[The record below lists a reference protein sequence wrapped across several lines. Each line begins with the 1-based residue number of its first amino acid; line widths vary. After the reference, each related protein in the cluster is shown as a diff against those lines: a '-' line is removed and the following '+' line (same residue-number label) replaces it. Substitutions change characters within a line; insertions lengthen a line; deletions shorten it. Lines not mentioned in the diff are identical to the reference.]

1 MKLRNLMYATMIAC
15 AFASCSND
23 DVPTPDNGN
32 PDAEGGTSLTVKFD
46 KAADTKAS
54 DDITSLSMLV
64 FNADGKLEVVGT
76 KATTPAVEEG
86 SDAVAHAELTAG
98 VKEVALIANY
108 TVPTEG
114 EQNLIGK
121 TKAEVF
127 AALNKTFDSELEVE
141 GTFTMNSKIYTGVVV
156 AAEKK
161 NVFGF
166 ATAPAGYVNVE
177 GLTDTDLKSPVKLYR
192 NVAKVVLNK
201 ISAKV
206 ATDPDKPKYSDP
218 QLVLKEIFILQG
230 HKKTNLMGEDWDQY
244 ATTNVDNEWYSA
256 YDHTDEWTEK
266 DDLYTLVDNPTVPE
280 GTPSWIKTTIAGS
293 TVTTVNAYETAN
305 SFYVY
310 ENTDLDNRALLVVK
324 GDFSYKINE
333 TDRKTESDRYYTIA
347 LGKNFELAT
356 SDGNVASELL
366 TLRGVTAEADGKYNG
381 LYRNLQYNLTL
392 TVTGPGY
399 QTPGGGGDPT
409 TLDVQCVVVPFGQ
422 VNQDVEI

>member
-54 DDITSLSMLV
+54 GDITSLSMLV

-108 TVPTEG
+108 IVPTTG
-114 EQNLIGK
+114 EQSLIGK

-141 GTFTMNSKIYTGVVV
+141 GTLTMNSKIYTGVVV

-201 ISAKV
+201 ISTKMAENSN
-206 ATDPDKPKYSDP
+206 KPRYSDP

-230 HKKTNLMGEDWDQY
+230 HKKTNLMGENWGQY
-244 ATTNVDNEWYSA
+244 ATTNVDDEWYSA
-256 YDHTDEWTEK
+256 YAHTDEWTEK
-266 DDLYTLVDNPTVPE
+266 DDLYTLVENPIVPE
-280 GTPSWIKTTIAGS
+280 NTPSWIKTTITG
-293 TVTTVNAYETAN
+293 TVTTLNAYETAN

-310 ENTDLDNRALLVVK
+310 ENTDLDNRTLLVVK
-324 GDFSYKINE
+324 GDFSYKIND

-347 LGKNFELAT
+347 LGENFQVSAGE
-356 SDGNVASELL
+356 SNVASELL
-366 TLRGVTAEADGKYNG
+366 ALRGVTGNGGEYNG
-381 LYRNLQYNLTL
+381 LYRNLQYDLTL

>member
-1 MKLRNLMYATMIAC
+1 MYATMIAC

-54 DDITSLSMLV
+54 GDITSLSMLV

-108 TVPTEG
+108 IVPTTG
-114 EQNLIGK
+114 EQSLIGK

-127 AALNKTFDSELEVE
+127 ATLNKTFDSELEVE
-141 GTFTMNSKIYTGVVV
+141 GTLTMNSKIYTGVVV
-156 AAEKK
+156 AAEKN

-201 ISAKV
+201 ISTKMAENSN
-206 ATDPDKPKYSDP
+206 KPRYSDP

-230 HKKTNLMGEDWDQY
+230 HKKTNLIGENWGQY
-244 ATTNVDNEWYSA
+244 ATTNVDDEWCSA
-256 YDHTDEWTEK
+256 YAHTDEWTEK
-266 DDLYTLVDNPTVPE
+266 DDLYTLVENPTVPE
-280 GTPSWIKTTIAGS
+280 NTPSWIKTTITG
-293 TVTTVNAYETAN
+293 TVTTLNAYETAN

-310 ENTDLDNRALLVVK
+310 ENTDLDNRTLLVVK
-324 GDFSYKINE
+324 GDFSYKIND
-333 TDRKTESDRYYTIA
+333 TDRKIESDRYYTIA
-347 LGKNFELAT
+347 LGENFQVSAGE
-356 SDGNVASELL
+356 SNVASELL
-366 TLRGVTAEADGKYNG
+366 ALRGVTGNDGKYNG
-381 LYRNLQYNLTL
+381 LYRNLQYDLTL

>member
-1 MKLRNLMYATMIAC
+1 MIAC

-54 DDITSLSMLV
+54 GDITSLSMLV

-108 TVPTEG
+108 IVPTTG
-114 EQNLIGK
+114 EQSLIGK

-141 GTFTMNSKIYTGVVV
+141 GTLTMNSKIYTGVVV

-201 ISAKV
+201 ISTKMAENSN
-206 ATDPDKPKYSDP
+206 KPRYSDP

-230 HKKTNLMGEDWDQY
+230 HKKTNLMGENWGQY
-244 ATTNVDNEWYSA
+244 ATTNVDDEWYSA
-256 YDHTDEWTEK
+256 YAHTDEWTEK
-266 DDLYTLVDNPTVPE
+266 DDLYTLVENPIVPE
-280 GTPSWIKTTIAGS
+280 NTPSWIKTTITG
-293 TVTTVNAYETAN
+293 TVTTLNAYETAN

-310 ENTDLDNRALLVVK
+310 ENTDLDNRTLLVVK
-324 GDFSYKINE
+324 GDFSYKIND

-347 LGKNFELAT
+347 LGENFQVSAGE
-356 SDGNVASELL
+356 SNVASELL
-366 TLRGVTAEADGKYNG
+366 TLRGVTGNDGKYNG
-381 LYRNLQYNLTL
+381 LYRNLQYDLTL

>member
-23 DVPTPDNGN
+23 DVPTPDNG
-32 PDAEGGTSLTVKFD
+32 

-54 DDITSLSMLV
+54 GDITSLSMLV

-108 TVPTEG
+108 IVPTTG
-114 EQNLIGK
+114 EQSLIGK

-127 AALNKTFDSELEVE
+127 ATLNKTFDSELEVE
-141 GTFTMNSKIYTGVVV
+141 GTLTMNSKIYTGVVV
-156 AAEKK
+156 AAEKN

-201 ISAKV
+201 ISTKMAENSN
-206 ATDPDKPKYSDP
+206 KPRYSDP

-230 HKKTNLMGEDWDQY
+230 HKKTNLIGENWGQY
-244 ATTNVDNEWYSA
+244 ATTNVDDEWCSA
-256 YDHTDEWTEK
+256 YAHTDEWTEK
-266 DDLYTLVDNPTVPE
+266 DDLYTLVENPTVPE
-280 GTPSWIKTTIAGS
+280 NTPSWIKTTITG
-293 TVTTVNAYETAN
+293 TVTTLNAYETAN

-310 ENTDLDNRALLVVK
+310 ENTDLDNRTLLVVK
-324 GDFSYKINE
+324 GDFSYKIND
-333 TDRKTESDRYYTIA
+333 TDRKIESDRYYTIA
-347 LGKNFELAT
+347 LGENFQVSAGE
-356 SDGNVASELL
+356 SNVASELL
-366 TLRGVTAEADGKYNG
+366 ALRGVTGNDGKYNG
-381 LYRNLQYNLTL
+381 LYRNLQYDLTL

>member
-1 MKLRNLMYATMIAC
+1 MYATMIAC

-54 DDITSLSMLV
+54 GDITSLSMLV

-108 TVPTEG
+108 IVPTTG
-114 EQNLIGK
+114 EQSLIGK

-141 GTFTMNSKIYTGVVV
+141 GTLTMNSKIYTGVVV

-166 ATAPAGYVNVE
+166 ATAPAGYVNVG

-201 ISAKV
+201 ISTKMAENSN
-206 ATDPDKPKYSDP
+206 KPRYSDP

-230 HKKTNLMGEDWDQY
+230 HKKTNLMGENWGQY
-244 ATTNVDNEWYSA
+244 TTTNVDDEWYSA
-256 YDHTDEWTEK
+256 YAHTDEWTEK
-266 DDLYTLVDNPTVPE
+266 DDLYTLVENPTVPVN
-280 GTPSWIKTTIAGS
+280 TPSWIKTTITG
-293 TVTTVNAYETAN
+293 TVTTLNAYETAN

-310 ENTDLDNRALLVVK
+310 ENTDLDNRTLLVVK
-324 GDFSYKINE
+324 GDFSYKIND

-347 LGKNFELAT
+347 LGENFQVSAGE
-356 SDGNVASELL
+356 SNVASELL
-366 TLRGVTAEADGKYNG
+366 ALRGVTGNGGKYNG
-381 LYRNLQYNLTL
+381 LYRNLQYDLTL

>member
-1 MKLRNLMYATMIAC
+1 MYATMIAC

-54 DDITSLSMLV
+54 GDITSLSMLV

-108 TVPTEG
+108 IVPTTG
-114 EQNLIGK
+114 EQSLIGK

-127 AALNKTFDSELEVE
+127 ATLNKTFDSELEVE
-141 GTFTMNSKIYTGVVV
+141 GTLTMNSKIYTGVVV
-156 AAEKK
+156 AAEKN

-201 ISAKV
+201 ISTKMAENSN
-206 ATDPDKPKYSDP
+206 KPRYSDP

-230 HKKTNLMGEDWDQY
+230 HKKTNLIGENWGQY
-244 ATTNVDNEWYSA
+244 ATTNVDDEWCSA
-256 YDHTDEWTEK
+256 YAHIDEWTEK
-266 DDLYTLVDNPTVPE
+266 DDLYTLVENPTVPE
-280 GTPSWIKTTIAGS
+280 NTPSWIKTTITG
-293 TVTTVNAYETAN
+293 TVTTLNAYETAN

-310 ENTDLDNRALLVVK
+310 ENTDLDNRTLLVVK
-324 GDFSYKINE
+324 GDFSYKIND
-333 TDRKTESDRYYTIA
+333 TDRKIESDRYYTIA
-347 LGKNFELAT
+347 LGENFQVSAGE
-356 SDGNVASELL
+356 SNVASELL
-366 TLRGVTAEADGKYNG
+366 TLRGVTENDGKYNG

>member
-1 MKLRNLMYATMIAC
+1 MYATMIAC

-54 DDITSLSMLV
+54 GDITSLSMLV

-108 TVPTEG
+108 IVPTTG
-114 EQNLIGK
+114 EQSLIGK

-127 AALNKTFDSELEVE
+127 ATLNKTFDSELEVE
-141 GTFTMNSKIYTGVVV
+141 GTLTMNSKIYTGVVV
-156 AAEKK
+156 AAEKN

-201 ISAKV
+201 ISTKMAENSN
-206 ATDPDKPKYSDP
+206 KPRYSDP

-230 HKKTNLMGEDWDQY
+230 HKKTNLIGENWGQY
-244 ATTNVDNEWYSA
+244 ATTNVDDEWCSA
-256 YDHTDEWTEK
+256 YAHTDEWTEK
-266 DDLYTLVDNPTVPE
+266 DDLYTLVENPTVPE
-280 GTPSWIKTTIAGS
+280 NTPSWIKTTITG
-293 TVTTVNAYETAN
+293 TVTTLNAYETAN

-310 ENTDLDNRALLVVK
+310 ENTDLDNRTLLVVK
-324 GDFSYKINE
+324 GDFSYKIND
-333 TDRKTESDRYYTIA
+333 TDRKIESDRYYTIA
-347 LGKNFELAT
+347 LGENFQVSAGE
-356 SDGNVASELL
+356 SNVASELL
-366 TLRGVTAEADGKYNG
+366 ALRGVTENDGKYNG
-381 LYRNLQYNLTL
+381 LYRNLQYDLTL

>member
-54 DDITSLSMLV
+54 GDITSLSMLV

-108 TVPTEG
+108 IVPTTG
-114 EQNLIGK
+114 EQSLIGK

-127 AALNKTFDSELEVE
+127 AVLNKTFDSELEVE
-141 GTFTMNSKIYTGVVV
+141 GTLTMNSKIYTGVVV

-166 ATAPAGYVNVE
+166 ATAPAGYVNVG

-201 ISAKV
+201 ISTKV
-206 ATDPDKPKYSDP
+206 AENSNKPRYLDP

-230 HKKTNLMGEDWDQY
+230 HKKTNLMGENWDQY
-244 ATTNVDNEWYSA
+244 ATTNVDDEWYSA
-256 YDHTDEWTEK
+256 YAHTDEWTEK
-266 DDLYTLVDNPTVPE
+266 DDLYTLVENPTVPE
-280 GTPSWIKTTIAGS
+280 NTPSWIKTTITG
-293 TVTTVNAYETAN
+293 TVTTLNAYETAN

-310 ENTDLDNRALLVVK
+310 ENTDLDNRTLLVVK
-324 GDFSYKINE
+324 GDFSYKISD
-333 TDRKTESDRYYTIA
+333 TGRKTESDRYYTIA
-347 LGKNFELAT
+347 LGENFQVSAGE
-356 SDGNVASELL
+356 SNVASELL
-366 TLRGVTAEADGKYNG
+366 ALRGVTGNDGKYNG
-381 LYRNLQYNLTL
+381 LYRNLQYDLTL

>member
-54 DDITSLSMLV
+54 GDITSLSMLV

-108 TVPTEG
+108 IVPTTG
-114 EQNLIGK
+114 EQSLIGK

-141 GTFTMNSKIYTGVVV
+141 GTLTMNSKIYTGVVV

-201 ISAKV
+201 ISTKMAENSN
-206 ATDPDKPKYSDP
+206 KPRYSDP

-230 HKKTNLMGEDWDQY
+230 HKKTNLMGENWGQY
-244 ATTNVDNEWYSA
+244 ATTNVDDEWYSA
-256 YDHTDEWTEK
+256 YAHTDEWTEK
-266 DDLYTLVDNPTVPE
+266 DDLYTLVENPIVPE
-280 GTPSWIKTTIAGS
+280 NTPSWIKTTITG
-293 TVTTVNAYETAN
+293 TVTTSNAYETVN

-310 ENTDLDNRALLVVK
+310 ENTNLTNRTLLVVK
-324 GDFSYKINE
+324 GDFSYKIND

-347 LGKNFELAT
+347 LGENFQVSAGE
-356 SDGNVASELL
+356 SNVASELL
-366 TLRGVTAEADGKYNG
+366 TLRGVTGNDGKYNG
-381 LYRNLQYNLTL
+381 LYRNLQYDLTL

>member
-1 MKLRNLMYATMIAC
+1 MPLLM
-15 AFASCSND
+15 
-23 DVPTPDNGN
+23 
-32 PDAEGGTSLTVKFD
+32 L
-46 KAADTKAS
+46 
-54 DDITSLSMLV
+54 
-64 FNADGKLEVVGT
+64 
-76 KATTPAVEEG
+76 
-86 SDAVAHAELTAG
+86 ELTAG

-108 TVPTEG
+108 IVPTTG
-114 EQNLIGK
+114 EQSLIGK

-141 GTFTMNSKIYTGVVV
+141 GTLTMNSKIYTGVVV

-201 ISAKV
+201 ISTKMAENSN
-206 ATDPDKPKYSDP
+206 KPRYSDP

-230 HKKTNLMGEDWDQY
+230 HKKTNLMGENWGQY
-244 ATTNVDNEWYSA
+244 ATTNVDDEWYSA
-256 YDHTDEWTEK
+256 YAHTDEWTEK
-266 DDLYTLVDNPTVPE
+266 DDLYTLVENPTVPE
-280 GTPSWIKTTIAGS
+280 NTPSWIKTTITG
-293 TVTTVNAYETAN
+293 TVTTLNAYETAN

-310 ENTDLDNRALLVVK
+310 ENTDLDNRTLLVVK
-324 GDFSYKINE
+324 GDFSYKIND

-347 LGKNFELAT
+347 LGENFQVSAGE
-356 SDGNVASELL
+356 SNVASELL
-366 TLRGVTAEADGKYNG
+366 ALRGVTGNGGKYNG
-381 LYRNLQYNLTL
+381 LYRNLQYDLTL

>member
-54 DDITSLSMLV
+54 GDITSLSMLV

-108 TVPTEG
+108 IVPTTG
-114 EQNLIGK
+114 EQSLIGK

-127 AALNKTFDSELEVE
+127 ATLNKTFDSELEVE
-141 GTFTMNSKIYTGVVV
+141 GTLTMNSKIYTGVVV
-156 AAEKK
+156 AAEKN

-201 ISAKV
+201 ISTKMAENSN
-206 ATDPDKPKYSDP
+206 KPRYSDP

-230 HKKTNLMGEDWDQY
+230 HKKTNLIGENWGQY
-244 ATTNVDNEWYSA
+244 ATTNVDDEWCSA
-256 YDHTDEWTEK
+256 YAHTDEWTEK
-266 DDLYTLVDNPTVPE
+266 DDLYTLVENPTVPE
-280 GTPSWIKTTIAGS
+280 NTPSWIKTTITG
-293 TVTTVNAYETAN
+293 TVTTSNAYETVN

-310 ENTDLDNRALLVVK
+310 ENTNLTNRTLLVVK
-324 GDFSYKINE
+324 GDFSYKIND
-333 TDRKTESDRYYTIA
+333 TDRKIESDRYYTIA
-347 LGKNFELAT
+347 LGENFQVSAGE
-356 SDGNVASELL
+356 SNVASELL
-366 TLRGVTAEADGKYNG
+366 ALRGVTGNDGKYNG
-381 LYRNLQYNLTL
+381 LYRNLQYDLTL

>member
-32 PDAEGGTSLTVKFD
+32 PDAQGGTSLTVKFD
-46 KAADTKAS
+46 KAADTKAAG
-54 DDITSLSMLV
+54 DITSLSMLV
-64 FNADGKLEVVGT
+64 FDADGKLEVVGT
-76 KATTPAVEEG
+76 KATTPAVEDG
-86 SDAVAHAELTAG
+86 SDAVAHAVLTAG

-108 TVPTEG
+108 TVSAD
-114 EQNLIGK
+114 LKGK
-121 TKAEVF
+121 TKTEVF
-127 AALNKTFDSELEVE
+127 AVLNKTFDSELEADAAL
-141 GTFTMNSKIYTGVVV
+141 TMNSKIYTGVVV

-166 ATAPAGYVNVE
+166 ATAPSGYVNVE
-177 GLTDTDLKSPVKLYR
+177 GLTGTDLTSPVKLYR

-201 ISAKV
+201 ISARV
-206 ATDPDKPKYSDP
+206 ATNQDKPKYSDP
-218 QLVLKEIFILQG
+218 QLELKEIFILQG
-230 HKKTNLMGEDWDQY
+230 HKKTNLMGENWGQY
-244 ATTNVDNEWYSA
+244 ATTNVDDEWYSA
-256 YDHTDEWTEK
+256 YAHTDEWTEK
-266 DDLYTLVDNPTVPE
+266 DDLYTLVENPTVPE
-280 GTPSWIKTTIAGS
+280 DTPSWIKTTITG
-293 TVTTVNAYETAN
+293 TVTTLNAYETAN

-310 ENTDLDNRALLVVK
+310 ENTDLDNRTLLVVK
-324 GDFSYKINE
+324 GDFSYKISD
-333 TDRKTESDRYYTIA
+333 TGRKTESNRYYTIA
-347 LGKNFELAT
+347 LGKDFDVAT

-366 TLRGVTAEADGKYNG
+366 TLRGVTAGDNGKYNG

>member
-1 MKLRNLMYATMIAC
+1 MYATMIAC

-54 DDITSLSMLV
+54 GDITSLSMLV

-108 TVPTEG
+108 IVPTTG
-114 EQNLIGK
+114 EQSLIGK

-127 AALNKTFDSELEVE
+127 AVLNKTFDSELEVE
-141 GTFTMNSKIYTGVVV
+141 GTLTMNSKIYTGVVV

-166 ATAPAGYVNVE
+166 ATAPAGYVNVG

-201 ISAKV
+201 ISTKV
-206 ATDPDKPKYSDP
+206 AENSNKPRYSDP

-230 HKKTNLMGEDWDQY
+230 HKKTNLMGENWDQY
-244 ATTNVDNEWYSA
+244 ATTNVDDEWYSA
-256 YDHTDEWTEK
+256 YAHTDEWTEK
-266 DDLYTLVDNPTVPE
+266 DDLYTLVENPTVPE
-280 GTPSWIKTTIAGS
+280 NTPSWIKTTITG
-293 TVTTVNAYETAN
+293 TVTTLNAYETAN

-310 ENTDLDNRALLVVK
+310 ENTDLDNRTLLVVK
-324 GDFSYKINE
+324 GDFSYKISD
-333 TDRKTESDRYYTIA
+333 TGRKTESDRYYTIA
-347 LGKNFELAT
+347 LGENFQVSAGE
-356 SDGNVASELL
+356 SNVASELL
-366 TLRGVTAEADGKYNG
+366 VLRGVTGNDGKYNG
-381 LYRNLQYNLTL
+381 LYRNLQYDLTL

>member
-310 ENTDLDNRALLVVK
+310 ENTDLDNRTLLVVK

>member
-1 MKLRNLMYATMIAC
+1 MIAC

-54 DDITSLSMLV
+54 GDITSLSMLV

-108 TVPTEG
+108 IVPTTG
-114 EQNLIGK
+114 EQSLIGK

-127 AALNKTFDSELEVE
+127 ATLNKTFDSELEVE
-141 GTFTMNSKIYTGVVV
+141 GTLTMNSKIYTGVVV
-156 AAEKK
+156 AAEKN

-201 ISAKV
+201 ISTKMAENSN
-206 ATDPDKPKYSDP
+206 KPRYSDP

-230 HKKTNLMGEDWDQY
+230 HKKTNLIGENWGQY
-244 ATTNVDNEWYSA
+244 ATTNVDDEWCSA
-256 YDHTDEWTEK
+256 YAHTDEWTEK
-266 DDLYTLVDNPTVPE
+266 DDLYTLVENPTVPE
-280 GTPSWIKTTIAGS
+280 NTPSWIKTTITG
-293 TVTTVNAYETAN
+293 TVTTLNAYETAN

-310 ENTDLDNRALLVVK
+310 ENTDLDNRTLLVVK
-324 GDFSYKINE
+324 GDFSYKIND
-333 TDRKTESDRYYTIA
+333 TDRKIESDRYYTIA
-347 LGKNFELAT
+347 LGENFQVSAGE
-356 SDGNVASELL
+356 SNVASELL
-366 TLRGVTAEADGKYNG
+366 ALRGVTENDGKYNG
-381 LYRNLQYNLTL
+381 LYRNLQYDLTL

>member
-1 MKLRNLMYATMIAC
+1 MYATMIAC

-32 PDAEGGTSLTVKFD
+32 PDAQGGTSLTVKFD
-46 KAADTKAS
+46 KAADTKAAG
-54 DDITSLSMLV
+54 DITSLSMLV
-64 FNADGKLEVVGT
+64 FDADGKLEVVGT

-86 SDAVAHAELTAG
+86 SDAVAHAVLTAG

-108 TVPTEG
+108 TVSAD
-114 EQNLIGK
+114 LKGK
-121 TKAEVF
+121 TKTEVF
-127 AALNKTFDSELEVE
+127 AVLNKTFDSELEADAAL
-141 GTFTMNSKIYTGVVV
+141 TMNSKIYTGVVV

-166 ATAPAGYVNVE
+166 ATAPSGYVNVE
-177 GLTDTDLKSPVKLYR
+177 GLTGTDLTSPVKLYR

-201 ISAKV
+201 ISARV
-206 ATDPDKPKYSDP
+206 ATNQDKPKYSDP
-218 QLVLKEIFILQG
+218 QLELKEIFILQG
-230 HKKTNLMGEDWDQY
+230 HKKTNLMGENWGQY
-244 ATTNVDNEWYSA
+244 ATTNVDDEWYSA
-256 YDHTDEWTEK
+256 YAHTDEWTEK
-266 DDLYTLVDNPTVPE
+266 DDLYTLVENPTVPE
-280 GTPSWIKTTIAGS
+280 DTPSWIKTTITG
-293 TVTTVNAYETAN
+293 TVTTLNAYETAN

-310 ENTDLDNRALLVVK
+310 ENTDLDNRTLLVVK
-324 GDFSYKINE
+324 GDFSYKISD
-333 TDRKTESDRYYTIA
+333 TGRKTESNRYYTIA
-347 LGKNFELAT
+347 LGKDFDVAT

-366 TLRGVTAEADGKYNG
+366 TLRGVTAGDNGKYNG

>member
-32 PDAEGGTSLTVKFD
+32 PDAQGGTSLTVKFD
-46 KAADTKAS
+46 KAADTKAAG
-54 DDITSLSMLV
+54 DITSLSMLV
-64 FNADGKLEVVGT
+64 FDADGKLEVVGT

-86 SDAVAHAELTAG
+86 SDAVAHAVLTAG

-108 TVPTEG
+108 TVSAD
-114 EQNLIGK
+114 LKGK
-121 TKAEVF
+121 TKTEVF
-127 AALNKTFDSELEVE
+127 AVLNKTFDSELEADAAL
-141 GTFTMNSKIYTGVVV
+141 TMNSKIYTGVVV

-166 ATAPAGYVNVE
+166 ATAPSGYVNVE
-177 GLTDTDLKSPVKLYR
+177 GLTGTDLTSPVKLYR

-201 ISAKV
+201 ISARV
-206 ATDPDKPKYSDP
+206 ATNQDKPKYSDP
-218 QLVLKEIFILQG
+218 QLELKEIFILQG
-230 HKKTNLMGEDWDQY
+230 HKKTNLMGENWGQY
-244 ATTNVDNEWYSA
+244 ATTNVDDEWYSA
-256 YDHTDEWTEK
+256 YAHTDEWTEK
-266 DDLYTLVDNPTVPE
+266 DDLYTLVENPTVPE
-280 GTPSWIKTTIAGS
+280 DTPSWVKTTITGI
-293 TVTTVNAYETAN
+293 VTTLNAYETAN

-310 ENTDLDNRALLVVK
+310 ENTDLDNRTLLVVK
-324 GDFSYKINE
+324 GDFSYKISD
-333 TDRKTESDRYYTIA
+333 TGRKTESDRYYTIA
-347 LGKNFELAT
+347 LGKDFDVAT

-366 TLRGVTAEADGKYNG
+366 TLRGVTAGDNGKYNG

>member
-1 MKLRNLMYATMIAC
+1 MIAC

-54 DDITSLSMLV
+54 GDITSLSMLV

-108 TVPTEG
+108 IVPTTG
-114 EQNLIGK
+114 EQSLIGK

-127 AALNKTFDSELEVE
+127 ATLNKTFDSELEVE
-141 GTFTMNSKIYTGVVV
+141 GTLTMNSKIYTGVVV
-156 AAEKK
+156 AAEKN

-201 ISAKV
+201 ISTKMAENSN
-206 ATDPDKPKYSDP
+206 KPRYSDP

-230 HKKTNLMGEDWDQY
+230 HKKTNLIGENWGQY
-244 ATTNVDNEWYSA
+244 ATTNVDDEWCSA
-256 YDHTDEWTEK
+256 YAHTDEWTEK
-266 DDLYTLVDNPTVPE
+266 DDLYTLVENPTVPE
-280 GTPSWIKTTIAGS
+280 NTPSWIKTTITG
-293 TVTTVNAYETAN
+293 TVTTLNAYETAN

-310 ENTDLDNRALLVVK
+310 ENTDLDNRTLLVVK
-324 GDFSYKINE
+324 GDFSYKIND
-333 TDRKTESDRYYTIA
+333 TDRKIESDRYYTIA
-347 LGKNFELAT
+347 LGENFQVSAGE
-356 SDGNVASELL
+356 SNVASELL
-366 TLRGVTAEADGKYNG
+366 ALRGVTGNDGKYNG
-381 LYRNLQYNLTL
+381 LYRNLQYDLTL

>member
-32 PDAEGGTSLTVKFD
+32 PDAQGGTSLTVKFD
-46 KAADTKAS
+46 KAADTKAAG
-54 DDITSLSMLV
+54 DITSLSMLV
-64 FNADGKLEVVGT
+64 FDADGKLEVVGT

-86 SDAVAHAELTAG
+86 SDAVAHAVLTAG

-108 TVPTEG
+108 TVSAD
-114 EQNLIGK
+114 LKGK
-121 TKAEVF
+121 TKTEVF
-127 AALNKTFDSELEVE
+127 AVLNKTFDSELEADAAL
-141 GTFTMNSKIYTGVVV
+141 TMNSKIYTGVVV

-166 ATAPAGYVNVE
+166 ATAPSGYVNVE
-177 GLTDTDLKSPVKLYR
+177 GLTGTDLTSPVKLYR

-201 ISAKV
+201 ISARV
-206 ATDPDKPKYSDP
+206 ATNQDKPKYSDP
-218 QLVLKEIFILQG
+218 QLELKEIFILQG
-230 HKKTNLMGEDWDQY
+230 HKKTNLMGENWGQY
-244 ATTNVDNEWYSA
+244 ATTNVDDEWYSA
-256 YDHTDEWTEK
+256 YAHTDEWTEK
-266 DDLYTLVDNPTVPE
+266 DDLYTLVENPTVPE
-280 GTPSWIKTTIAGS
+280 DTPSWIKTTITG
-293 TVTTVNAYETAN
+293 TVTTLNAYETAN

-310 ENTDLDNRALLVVK
+310 ENTDLDNRTLLVVK
-324 GDFSYKINE
+324 GDFSYKISD
-333 TDRKTESDRYYTIA
+333 TGRKTESNRYYTIA
-347 LGKNFELAT
+347 LGKDFDVAT

-366 TLRGVTAEADGKYNG
+366 TLRGVTAGDNGKYNG

>member
-46 KAADTKAS
+46 KAADTKAAG
-54 DDITSLSMLV
+54 DITSLSMLV
-64 FNADGKLEVVGT
+64 FDADGKLEVVGT

-86 SDAVAHAELTAG
+86 SDAVAHAVLTAG

-108 TVPTEG
+108 TVSAD
-114 EQNLIGK
+114 LKGK
-121 TKAEVF
+121 TKTEVF
-127 AALNKTFDSELEVE
+127 AVLNKTFDSELEADAAL
-141 GTFTMNSKIYTGVVV
+141 TMNSKIYTGVVV

-166 ATAPAGYVNVE
+166 ATAPSGYVNVE
-177 GLTDTDLKSPVKLYR
+177 GLTGTDLTSPVKLYR

-201 ISAKV
+201 ISARV
-206 ATDPDKPKYSDP
+206 TTNQDKPKYSDP
-218 QLVLKEIFILQG
+218 QLELKEIFILQG
-230 HKKTNLMGEDWDQY
+230 HKKTNLMGENWGQY
-244 ATTNVDNEWYSA
+244 ATTNVDDEWYSA
-256 YDHTDEWTEK
+256 YAHTDEWTEK
-266 DDLYTLVDNPTVPE
+266 DDLYTLVENPTVPE
-280 GTPSWIKTTIAGS
+280 DTPSWIKTTITG
-293 TVTTVNAYETAN
+293 TVTTLNAYETAN

-310 ENTDLDNRALLVVK
+310 ENTDLDNRTLLVVK
-324 GDFSYKINE
+324 GDFSYKISD
-333 TDRKTESDRYYTIA
+333 TGRKTESNRYYTIA
-347 LGKNFELAT
+347 LGKDFDVAT

-366 TLRGVTAEADGKYNG
+366 TLRGVTAGDNGKYNG

>member
-54 DDITSLSMLV
+54 GDITSLSMLV

-108 TVPTEG
+108 IVPTTG
-114 EQNLIGK
+114 EQSLIGK

-127 AALNKTFDSELEVE
+127 ATLNKTFDSELEVE
-141 GTFTMNSKIYTGVVV
+141 GTLTMNSKIYTGVVV
-156 AAEKK
+156 AAEKN

-201 ISAKV
+201 ISTKMAENSN
-206 ATDPDKPKYSDP
+206 KPRYSDP

-230 HKKTNLMGEDWDQY
+230 HKKTNLIGENWGQY
-244 ATTNVDNEWYSA
+244 ATTNVDDEWCSA
-256 YDHTDEWTEK
+256 YAHTDEWTEK
-266 DDLYTLVDNPTVPE
+266 DDLYTLVENPTVPE
-280 GTPSWIKTTIAGS
+280 NTPSWIKTTITG
-293 TVTTVNAYETAN
+293 TVTTLNAYETAN
-305 SFYVY
+305 SF
-310 ENTDLDNRALLVVK
+310 L
-324 GDFSYKINE
+324 
-333 TDRKTESDRYYTIA
+333 
-347 LGKNFELAT
+347 
-356 SDGNVASELL
+356 
-366 TLRGVTAEADGKYNG
+366 
-381 LYRNLQYNLTL
+381 
-392 TVTGPGY
+392 
-399 QTPGGGGDPT
+399 
-409 TLDVQCVVVPFGQ
+409 CV
-422 VNQDVEI
+422 

>member
-54 DDITSLSMLV
+54 GDITSLSMLV

-108 TVPTEG
+108 IVPTTG
-114 EQNLIGK
+114 EQSLIGK

-127 AALNKTFDSELEVE
+127 AVLNKTFDSELEVE
-141 GTFTMNSKIYTGVVV
+141 GTLTMNSKIYTGVVV

-166 ATAPAGYVNVE
+166 ATAPAGYVNVG

-201 ISAKV
+201 ISTKV
-206 ATDPDKPKYSDP
+206 AENSNKPRYSDP

-230 HKKTNLMGEDWDQY
+230 LKKTNLMGENWGQY
-244 ATTNVDNEWYSA
+244 ATTNVDDEWYSA
-256 YDHTDEWTEK
+256 YAHTDEWTEK
-266 DDLYTLVDNPTVPE
+266 DDLYTLVENPTVPE
-280 GTPSWIKTTIAGS
+280 NTPSWIKTTITG
-293 TVTTVNAYETAN
+293 TVTTLNAYETAN

-310 ENTDLDNRALLVVK
+310 ENTDLDNRTLLVVK
-324 GDFSYKINE
+324 GDFSYKISD
-333 TDRKTESDRYYTIA
+333 TGRKTESDRYYTIA
-347 LGKNFELAT
+347 LGENFQVSAGE
-356 SDGNVASELL
+356 SNVASELL
-366 TLRGVTAEADGKYNG
+366 ALRGVTGNDGKYNG
-381 LYRNLQYNLTL
+381 LYRNLQYDLTL

>member
-46 KAADTKAS
+46 KAADTNAS
-54 DDITSLSMLV
+54 GDITSLSMLV

-108 TVPTEG
+108 IVPTTG
-114 EQNLIGK
+114 EQSLIGK

-141 GTFTMNSKIYTGVVV
+141 GTLTMNSKIYTGVVV

-201 ISAKV
+201 ISTKMAENSN
-206 ATDPDKPKYSDP
+206 KPRYSDP

-230 HKKTNLMGEDWDQY
+230 HKKTNLMGENWGQY
-244 ATTNVDNEWYSA
+244 ATTNVDDEWYSA
-256 YDHTDEWTEK
+256 YAHTDEWTEK
-266 DDLYTLVDNPTVPE
+266 DDLYTLVENPIVPE
-280 GTPSWIKTTIAGS
+280 NTPSWIKTTITG
-293 TVTTVNAYETAN
+293 TVTTLNAYETAN

-310 ENTDLDNRALLVVK
+310 ENTDLDNRTLLVVK
-324 GDFSYKINE
+324 GDFSYKIND

-347 LGKNFELAT
+347 LGENFQVSAGE
-356 SDGNVASELL
+356 SNVASELL
-366 TLRGVTAEADGKYNG
+366 ALRGVTGNGGKYNG
-381 LYRNLQYNLTL
+381 LYRNLQYDLTL

>member
-1 MKLRNLMYATMIAC
+1 MYATMIAC

-54 DDITSLSMLV
+54 GDITSLSMLV

-108 TVPTEG
+108 IVPTTG
-114 EQNLIGK
+114 EQSLIGK

-141 GTFTMNSKIYTGVVV
+141 GTLTMNSKIYTGVVV

-201 ISAKV
+201 ISTKMAENSN
-206 ATDPDKPKYSDP
+206 KPRYSDP

-230 HKKTNLMGEDWDQY
+230 HKKTNLMGENWGQY
-244 ATTNVDNEWYSA
+244 ATTNVDDEWYSA
-256 YDHTDEWTEK
+256 YAHTDEWTEK
-266 DDLYTLVDNPTVPE
+266 DDLYTLVENPIVPE
-280 GTPSWIKTTIAGS
+280 NTPSWIKTTITG
-293 TVTTVNAYETAN
+293 TVTTLNAYETAN

-310 ENTDLDNRALLVVK
+310 ENTDLDNRTLLVVK
-324 GDFSYKINE
+324 GDFSYKIND

-347 LGKNFELAT
+347 LGENFQVSAGE
-356 SDGNVASELL
+356 SNVASELL
-366 TLRGVTAEADGKYNG
+366 ALRGVTGNGGKYNG
-381 LYRNLQYNLTL
+381 LYRNLQYDLTL

>member
-1 MKLRNLMYATMIAC
+1 MYATMIAC

-54 DDITSLSMLV
+54 GDITSLSMLV
-64 FNADGKLEVVGT
+64 FNVDGKLEVVGT

-108 TVPTEG
+108 IVPTTG
-114 EQNLIGK
+114 EQSLIGK

-127 AALNKTFDSELEVE
+127 AVLNKTFDSELEVE
-141 GTFTMNSKIYTGVVV
+141 GTLTMNSKIYTGVVV

-166 ATAPAGYVNVE
+166 ATAPAGYVNVG

-201 ISAKV
+201 ISTKV
-206 ATDPDKPKYSDP
+206 AENSNKPRYSDP

-230 HKKTNLMGEDWDQY
+230 HKKTNLMGENWGQY
-244 ATTNVDNEWYSA
+244 ATTNVDDEWYSA
-256 YDHTDEWTEK
+256 YAHTDEWTEK
-266 DDLYTLVDNPTVPE
+266 DDLYTLVENPTVPE
-280 GTPSWIKTTIAGS
+280 NTPSWIKTTITG
-293 TVTTVNAYETAN
+293 TVTTLNAYETAN

-310 ENTDLDNRALLVVK
+310 ENTDLDNRTLLVVK
-324 GDFSYKINE
+324 GDFSYKINDI
-333 TDRKTESDRYYTIA
+333 DRKTESDRYYTIA
-347 LGKNFELAT
+347 LGENFQVSAGE
-356 SDGNVASELL
+356 SNVASELL
-366 TLRGVTAEADGKYNG
+366 ALRGVTGNDGKYNG
-381 LYRNLQYNLTL
+381 LYRNLQYDLTL

>member
-54 DDITSLSMLV
+54 GDITSLSMLV

-108 TVPTEG
+108 IVPTTG
-114 EQNLIGK
+114 EQSLIGK

-141 GTFTMNSKIYTGVVV
+141 GTLTMNSKIYTGVVV
-156 AAEKK
+156 AAEKM

-166 ATAPAGYVNVE
+166 ATAPAGYVNVG

-201 ISAKV
+201 ISTKMAENSN
-206 ATDPDKPKYSDP
+206 KPRYSDP

-230 HKKTNLMGEDWDQY
+230 HKKTNLMGENWGQY
-244 ATTNVDNEWYSA
+244 ATTNVDDEWYSA
-256 YDHTDEWTEK
+256 YAHTDEWTEK
-266 DDLYTLVDNPTVPE
+266 DDLYTLVENPTVPE
-280 GTPSWIKTTIAGS
+280 NTPSWIKTTITG
-293 TVTTVNAYETAN
+293 TVTTLNAYETAN

-310 ENTDLDNRALLVVK
+310 ENTDLDNRTLLVVK
-324 GDFSYKINE
+324 GDFSYKIND

-347 LGKNFELAT
+347 LGENFQVSAGE
-356 SDGNVASELL
+356 SNVASELL
-366 TLRGVTAEADGKYNG
+366 ALRGVTGNGGKYNG
-381 LYRNLQYNLTL
+381 LYRNLQYDLTL

-422 VNQDVEI
+422 VDQDVEI

>member
-54 DDITSLSMLV
+54 GDITSLSMLV

-108 TVPTEG
+108 IVPTTG
-114 EQNLIGK
+114 EQSLIGK

-141 GTFTMNSKIYTGVVV
+141 GTLTMNSKIYTGVVV

-201 ISAKV
+201 ISTKMAENSN
-206 ATDPDKPKYSDP
+206 KPRYSDP

-230 HKKTNLMGEDWDQY
+230 HKKTNLMGENWGQY
-244 ATTNVDNEWYSA
+244 ATTNVDDEWYSA
-256 YDHTDEWTEK
+256 YAHTDEWTEK
-266 DDLYTLVDNPTVPE
+266 DDLYTLVDNPTVPD
-280 GTPSWIKTTIAGS
+280 GTPSWIKTTITG
-293 TVTTVNAYETAN
+293 TVTTSNAYETVN

-310 ENTDLDNRALLVVK
+310 ENTNLTNRTLLVVK
-324 GDFSYKINE
+324 GDFSYKIND

-347 LGKNFELAT
+347 LGENFQVSAGE
-356 SDGNVASELL
+356 SNVASELL
-366 TLRGVTAEADGKYNG
+366 TLRGVTGNDGKYNG
-381 LYRNLQYNLTL
+381 LYRNLQYDLTL

>member
-1 MKLRNLMYATMIAC
+1 MYATMIAC

-32 PDAEGGTSLTVKFD
+32 PDAQGGTSLTVKFD

-54 DDITSLSMLV
+54 GDITSLSMLV

-76 KATTPAVEEG
+76 KVNTPAVEG
-86 SDAVAHAELTAG
+86 GNDAVAHAELTAG

-108 TVPTEG
+108 TVPT
-114 EQNLIGK
+114 NLIGE
-121 TKAEVF
+121 TKEEVF
-127 AALNKTFDSELEVE
+127 TALNKTFDSELEV
-141 GTFTMNSKIYTGVVV
+141 GAALTMNSKIYTGVVV

-166 ATAPAGYVNVE
+166 TTEPTGYVNVE
-177 GLTDTDLKSPVKLYR
+177 GLSDNDLKKPVKLYR

-206 ATDPDKPKYSDP
+206 TTDENKPKYSDP
-218 QLVLKEIFILQG
+218 QLDLKE
-230 HKKTNLMGEDWDQY
+230 MGEDWKEY
-244 ATTNVDNEWYSA
+244 GSTNVENEWYSA
-256 YDHTDEWTEK
+256 YEHTTDWLNK
-266 DDLYTLVDNPTVPE
+266 DDKYTLVDNPTVPD
-280 GTPSWIKTTIAGS
+280 GTPSWIKTTITG
-293 TVTTVNAYETAN
+293 TVTTSNAYETVN

-310 ENTDLDNRALLVVK
+310 ENTNLTNRTLLVVK
-324 GDFSYKINE
+324 GDFSYKIND

-347 LGKNFELAT
+347 LGENFQVSAGE
-356 SDGNVASELL
+356 SNVASELL
-366 TLRGVTAEADGKYNG
+366 TLRGVTGNDGKYNG
-381 LYRNLQYNLTL
+381 LYRNLQYDLTL

-409 TLDVQCVVVPFGQ
+409 TLDVQCVVVPFGY
-422 VNQDVEI
+422 VSQDVEI

>member
-54 DDITSLSMLV
+54 GDITSLSMLV

-108 TVPTEG
+108 IVPTTG
-114 EQNLIGK
+114 EQSLIGK

-127 AALNKTFDSELEVE
+127 AVLNKTFDSELEVE
-141 GTFTMNSKIYTGVVV
+141 GTLTMNSKIYTGVVV

-166 ATAPAGYVNVE
+166 ATAPAGYVNVG

-201 ISAKV
+201 ISTKV
-206 ATDPDKPKYSDP
+206 AENSNKPRYSDP

-230 HKKTNLMGEDWDQY
+230 HKKTNLMGENWGQY
-244 ATTNVDNEWYSA
+244 ATTNVDDEWYSA
-256 YDHTDEWTEK
+256 YAHTDEWTEK
-266 DDLYTLVDNPTVPE
+266 DDLYTLVENPTVPE
-280 GTPSWIKTTIAGS
+280 NTPSWIKTTITG
-293 TVTTVNAYETAN
+293 TVTTLNAYETAN

-310 ENTDLDNRALLVVK
+310 ENTDLDNRTLLVVK
-324 GDFSYKINE
+324 GDFSYKISD
-333 TDRKTESDRYYTIA
+333 TGRKTESDRYYTIA
-347 LGKNFELAT
+347 LGENFQVSAGE
-356 SDGNVASELL
+356 SNVASELL
-366 TLRGVTAEADGKYNG
+366 ALRGVTGNDGKYNG
-381 LYRNLQYNLTL
+381 LYRNLQYDLTL

>member
-32 PDAEGGTSLTVKFD
+32 PDAQGGTSLTVKFD
-46 KAADTKAS
+46 KAADTKAAG
-54 DDITSLSMLV
+54 DITSLSMLV
-64 FNADGKLEVVGT
+64 FDADGKLEVVGT
-76 KATTPAVEEG
+76 KVTTPAVEEG

-108 TVPTEG
+108 TVPTIG
-114 EQNLIGK
+114 AQSLIGK

-127 AALNKTFDSELEVE
+127 AVLKKTFDSELEAE
-141 GTFTMNSKIYTGVVV
+141 GAFTMNSKIYTGVVV

-166 ATAPAGYVNVE
+166 ATAPSGYVNVE
-177 GLTDTDLKSPVKLYR
+177 GLTDTDLTSPVKLYR

-201 ISAKV
+201 ISAKM
-206 ATDPDKPKYSDP
+206 ATDSNKPKYSDP

-230 HKKTNLMGEDWDQY
+230 HKKTNLMGENWGQY
-244 ATTNVDNEWYSA
+244 ATTNVDDEWYSA
-256 YDHTDEWTEK
+256 YAHTDEWTEK
-266 DDLYTLVDNPTVPE
+266 DDLYTLVENPTVPE
-280 GTPSWIKTTIAGS
+280 GTPSWIKTTITG
-293 TVTTVNAYETAN
+293 TVTTLNAYETAN

-310 ENTDLDNRALLVVK
+310 ENTDLNNRTLLVVK
-324 GDFSYKINE
+324 GDFSYKISD
-333 TDRKTESDRYYTIA
+333 TGRKIESDRYYTIA
-347 LGKNFELAT
+347 LGKDFDVVT

-366 TLRGVTAEADGKYNG
+366 TLREVTAGDNGKYNG

>member
-32 PDAEGGTSLTVKFD
+32 PDAQGGTSLTVKFD
-46 KAADTKAS
+46 KAADTKAAG
-54 DDITSLSMLV
+54 DITSLSMLV
-64 FNADGKLEVVGT
+64 FDADGKLEVVGT

-86 SDAVAHAELTAG
+86 SDAVAHAVLTAG

-108 TVPTEG
+108 TVSAD
-114 EQNLIGK
+114 LKGK
-121 TKAEVF
+121 TKTEVF
-127 AALNKTFDSELEVE
+127 AVLNKTFDSELEADAAL
-141 GTFTMNSKIYTGVVV
+141 TMNSKIYTGVVV

-166 ATAPAGYVNVE
+166 ATAPSGYVNVE
-177 GLTDTDLKSPVKLYR
+177 GLTGTDLTSPVKLYR

-201 ISAKV
+201 ISARV
-206 ATDPDKPKYSDP
+206 ATNQDKPKYSDP
-218 QLVLKEIFILQG
+218 QLKLKEIFILQG
-230 HKKTNLMGEDWDQY
+230 HKKTNLMGENWGQY
-244 ATTNVDNEWYSA
+244 ATTNVDDEWYSA
-256 YDHTDEWTEK
+256 YAHTDEWTEK
-266 DDLYTLVDNPTVPE
+266 DDLYTLVENPTVPE
-280 GTPSWIKTTIAGS
+280 DTPSWIKTTITG
-293 TVTTVNAYETAN
+293 TVTTLNAYETAN

-310 ENTDLDNRALLVVK
+310 ENTDLDNRTLLVVK
-324 GDFSYKINE
+324 GDFSYKISD
-333 TDRKTESDRYYTIA
+333 TGRKTESNRYYTIA
-347 LGKNFELAT
+347 LGKDFDVAT

-366 TLRGVTAEADGKYNG
+366 TLRGVTAGDNGKYNG

>member
-54 DDITSLSMLV
+54 GDITSLSMLV

-108 TVPTEG
+108 IVPTTG
-114 EQNLIGK
+114 EQSLIGK

-141 GTFTMNSKIYTGVVV
+141 GTLTMNSKIYTGVVV

-201 ISAKV
+201 ISTKMAENSN
-206 ATDPDKPKYSDP
+206 KPRYSDP

-230 HKKTNLMGEDWDQY
+230 HKKTNLMGENWGQY
-244 ATTNVDNEWYSA
+244 ATTNVDDEWYSA
-256 YDHTDEWTEK
+256 YAHTDEWTEK
-266 DDLYTLVDNPTVPE
+266 DDLYTLVENPTVPE
-280 GTPSWIKTTIAGS
+280 NTPSWIKTTITG
-293 TVTTVNAYETAN
+293 TVTTLNAYETAN

-310 ENTDLDNRALLVVK
+310 ENTDLDNRTLLVVK

-347 LGKNFELAT
+347 LGENFQVSAGE
-356 SDGNVASELL
+356 SNVASELL
-366 TLRGVTAEADGKYNG
+366 ALRGVTGNGGKYNG
-381 LYRNLQYNLTL
+381 LYRNLQYDLTL